1 MRKNKE
7 NLVKATRLIQIVNQV
22 YDQEQYESVFSFE
35 VSVLEKS
42 YLNLLSNDNIIQ
54 TSHIS
59 RFYDF
64 PPDLTCRKEQSITN
78 CL

>member
-7 NLVKATRLIQIVNQV
+7 NLVKAMRLIQIVNQV

-64 PPDLTCRKEQSITN
+64 PLYLTCRKEQSITN